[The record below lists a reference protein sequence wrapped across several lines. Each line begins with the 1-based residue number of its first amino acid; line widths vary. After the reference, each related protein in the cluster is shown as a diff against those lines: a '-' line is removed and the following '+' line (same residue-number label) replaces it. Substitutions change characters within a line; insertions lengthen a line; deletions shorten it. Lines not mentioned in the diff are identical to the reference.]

1 MPLVP
6 QVLIDEVLKITDET
20 NEDFLGFPLFFIDDD
35 PDLGPDDERNLQT
48 TADNWANAVGLYLSG
63 LTAPPG
69 AGGIASASVSI
80 AATAMKEALED
91 GGEPLTPLVD
101 AFGAAIDAALS
112 ALSSVAGAFS
122 LTPVPPID
130 EALPPATSFAGDVT
144 TWVSLGMFTPPGGSP
159 TPWS

>member
-69 AGGIASASVSI
+69 AGGIASRAPG
-80 AATAMKEALED
+80 AGM
-91 GGEPLTPLVD
+91 GGGGD
-101 AFGAAIDAALS
+101 AAIPLRSHCAPVAVHGAGVLPTGRSGTACGRLPAA
-112 ALSSVAGAFS
+112 AAPARRRRASSCC
-122 LTPVPPID
+122 
-130 EALPPATSFAGDVT
+130 
-144 TWVSLGMFTPPGGSP
+144 
-159 TPWS
+159 